1 MFKIKLN
8 CTNLKEVKTK
18 EIGKQ
23 VMNLEKVF
31 KVKYLKQ
38 VYYSYFLIEIYKNV
52 ILNYIP

>member
-1 MFKIKLN
+1 MSKIKLN
-8 CTNLKEVKTK
+8 CSNLKEVKTK

-38 VYYSYFLIEIYKNV
+38 VYYSYFFMEIYKNV